1 MSTFESYESA
11 GATPNAKSMSSDE
24 ASAAA
29 RPGSAG
35 AKGPIP
41 GFMSARRAA
50 ILGAGAWIASLWIAI
65 GALAAMI
72 YLSAVKEGENIARD
86 TVFMVGAY
94 VGQTMRSGD
103 LVLEGMRSMLAE
115 QGVTDQESYEAFVR
129 SRQVHDTLR
138 DRVANMQEVDKA
150 AFISAKGQVLNFSF
164 KYPAPPINVADRDYF
179 QEQMRVGAPLRT
191 IGRVALDRGSGKWTF
206 YIAKRLL
213 DANGIPMGVAI
224 VGLKADFLSEFFANT
239 TLHGS
244 VAVVLQRNDGVVLTG
259 SGIDHSAYGQQL
271 QADLGKLPGAKSAI
285 SPTTILAA
293 APDPERAL
301 VALGSVDN
309 PPNILTSLGAQRH
322 IVASVGI
329 GGAPARALVFVA
341 EQAFLSKATSWCLG
355 LAAVGA
361 VVTALIVLALRR
373 GLKLINVAETAAEEV
388 KDHRML
394 SAIVNTPS
402 ALTAV
407 IARDG
412 RIVQAND
419 KFWNAVAGNAARA
432 PSVLMRDHVGGR
444 QALLDFAWA
453 QGADGDGPSKE
464 FELQISKPDGKA
476 FLHLAATHQELANIG
491 PCVILVGH
499 DETDRLNFQAALAH
513 SARLVTLGELTTGVA
528 HELNQPL
535 FAMSMSVENA
545 LADIENVN
553 ARKAAETTAPA
564 PQQSPEE
571 QLVARLRKNLGGIL
585 NQIKRASA
593 IVQNMRV
600 FGRAEN
606 AQPGEFDIRTAC
618 QMALDLTSEQLRLA
632 GIEVRAQLG
641 TDPIIVHGVRSQLE
655 QVLVNLLINARDATS
670 GVGAG
675 NPRLVELVIE
685 RDAAQGTARVNI
697 RDSGAGVP
705 EEIRSRIFDPFFTT
719 KPVGKGVGLGLSISY
734 GIMRDMGGRIGL
746 VPTTKGADFQLDLRL
761 AAA

>member
-1 MSTFESYESA
+1 MGL
-11 GATPNAKSMSSDE
+11 GAASSSNTRHPG
-24 ASAAA
+24 AP
-29 RPGSAG
+29 RPGSADRR
-35 AKGPIP
+35 GPIP

-50 ILGAGAWIASLWIAI
+50 ILGAGAWVASLWIAI

-72 YLSAVKEGENIARD
+72 YLAAVKEAENIARD

-103 LVLEGMRSMLAE
+103 LVLEGMRSMLSE
-115 QGVTDQESYEAFVR
+115 HGVTDQQGYESFVR

-138 DRVANMQEVDKA
+138 DRVANMQEIDKA

-164 KYPAPPINVADRDYF
+164 KYPVPPINVADRDYF
-179 QEQMRVGAPLRT
+179 QEQMSVGAPSRT
-191 IGRVALDRGSGKWTF
+191 IGRVALDRASGKWTF

-213 DANGIPMGVAI
+213 DTNGMPMGVAI

-244 VAVVLQRNDGVVLTG
+244 VAVVLQRADGVVLTG

-271 QADLGKLPGAKSAI
+271 QADLGKLPGARPTV

-293 APDPERAL
+293 APEPERS
-301 VALGSVDN
+301 VVSVGFVDN
-309 PPNILTSLGAQRH
+309 PPNILTALGVQRH

-341 EQAFLSKATSWCLG
+341 EQAFLSKAISWCLG

-361 VVTALIVLALRR
+361 VVTALIGVALRR
-373 GLKLINVAETAAEEV
+373 GLKLIKLAETAAEEA
-388 KDHRML
+388 KDRRML
-394 SAIVNTPS
+394 AAIVNTPS

-412 RIVQAND
+412 RIVQANE
-419 KFWNAVAGNAARA
+419 KFWNAVAGHTDRS
-432 PSVLMRDHVGGR
+432 PMLLMQDHVGGR
-444 QALLDFAWA
+444 QALLDFAWE
-453 QGADGDGPSKE
+453 QGANGDGTSKE
-464 FELQISKPDGKA
+464 FELQISKPDGKS
-476 FLHLAATHQELANIG
+476 FLHLAATRQELVNLG

-535 FAMSMSVENA
+535 FAMSMAAENA
-545 LADIENVN
+545 LADIERVS
-553 ARKAAETTAPA
+553 ARKAEHLTASA
-564 PQQSPEE
+564 GLQSPEE
-571 QLVARLRKNLGGIL
+571 QLIARLRKNLGGIL

-606 AQPGEFDIRTAC
+606 AHPGDFDIRTAC

-632 GIEVRAQLG
+632 GIEVRAHLG
-641 TDPIIVHGVRSQLE
+641 SEPIIVHGVRSQLE
-655 QVLVNLLINARDATS
+655 QVLVNLLINARDAVAEVGS
-670 GVGAG
+670 GH
-675 NPRLVELVIE
+675 PHTVEMTID

-697 RDSGAGVP
+697 RDTGTGVP

-734 GIMRDMGGRIGL
+734 GIMRDMGGKIGL
-746 VPTTKGADFQLDLRL
+746 VPTEKGADFQIDLRL

>member
-1 MSTFESYESA
+1 MNTIGIYESDGTA
-11 GATPNAKSMSSDE
+11 PGPGPSSGTGK
-24 ASAAA
+24 
-29 RPGSAG
+29 RIGPSAG
-35 AKGPIP
+35 THGSIP

-50 ILGAGAWIASLWIAI
+50 ILGASTWIASLWIAI
-65 GALAAMI
+65 GGLIAMI
-72 YLSAVKEGENIARD
+72 YLSAVKEGENVARD

-94 VGQTMRSGD
+94 VSQTMRSGD
-103 LVLEGMRSMLAE
+103 VVLESMRSMLAE
-115 QGVTDQESYEAFVR
+115 QGITDRETYEAFVR

-138 DRVANMQEVDKA
+138 DRVSNMQEIDKA

-164 KYPAPPINVADRDYF
+164 KYPVPPISVADRDYF
-179 QEQMRVGAPLRT
+179 QEQMSVGAPLRT

-213 DANGIPMGVAI
+213 DAHGMPMGVAI

-244 VAVVLQRNDGVVLTG
+244 VAVVLQRSDGVVLTG
-259 SGIDHSAYGQQL
+259 SGIDHSAYGEQL
-271 QADLGKLPGAKSAI
+271 QANLGELPGAKPAASRA
-285 SPTTILAA
+285 TILAA
-293 APDPERAL
+293 APEPERPS
-301 VALGSVDN
+301 VVVTVVDN

-341 EQAFLSKATSWCLG
+341 EQAFLSKAVSWCLG

-361 VVTALIVLALRR
+361 VVTVLIALALRR
-373 GLKLINVAETAAEEV
+373 GLKLIDVAESAAEEA
-388 KDHRML
+388 KDRRML
-394 SAIVNTPS
+394 AAIVNTPS

-412 RIVQAND
+412 RIVQANE
-419 KFWNAVAGNAARA
+419 KFWNAVSGNADRSPAL
-432 PSVLMRDHVGGR
+432 LMEDHIGGR
-444 QALLDFAWA
+444 QALLDFAWD
-453 QGADGDGPSKE
+453 QGTDGDGTSKE
-464 FELQISKPDGKA
+464 FELQINKPRGKA
-476 FLHLAATHQELANIG
+476 FLHIAATRQELANMG

-499 DETDRLNFQAALAH
+499 DVTDRLNFQAALAH

-535 FAMSMSVENA
+535 FAMSMAAENA

-553 ARKAAETTAPA
+553 TRKAAELTVAASP
-564 PQQSPEE
+564 QSPEE
-571 QLVARLRKNLGGIL
+571 QLIGRLRKNLGGIL
-585 NQIKRASA
+585 NQVRRASG

-606 AQPGEFDIRTAC
+606 AHPGDFDLRIAC

-641 TDPIIVHGVRSQLE
+641 TEPIVVHGVRSQLE
-655 QVLVNLLINARDATS
+655 QVLVNLLINARDAVS
-670 GVGAG
+670 GADGRY
-675 NPRLVELVIE
+675 PRIVELTIDK
-685 RDAAQGTARVNI
+685 DAAQATARVNI
-697 RDSGAGVP
+697 RDSGTGVP

-719 KPVGKGVGLGLSISY
+719 KAVGKGVGLGLSISY
-734 GIMRDMGGRIGL
+734 GIMRDMGGRIAL
-746 VPTTKGADFQLDLRL
+746 MPSREGADFQLDLQL
-761 AAA
+761 AAG

>member
-1 MSTFESYESA
+1 MSTIGSYDGA
-11 GATPNAKSMSSDE
+11 GMALGAASSSGTADSSTP
-24 ASAAA
+24 
-29 RPGSAG
+29 RPGSTATN
-35 AKGPIP
+35 GPIP

-50 ILGAGAWIASLWIAI
+50 ILGAGAWIASLWIAV

-72 YLSAVKEGENIARD
+72 YLSAAKEGENIARD

-103 LVLEGMRSMLAE
+103 LVLEGMRSMLSE
-115 QGVTDQESYEAFVR
+115 QGVTDQESYESFVR

-138 DRVANMQEVDKA
+138 DRVANMQEIDKA

-164 KYPAPPINVADRDYF
+164 KYPVPPINVADRDYF
-179 QEQMRVGAPLRT
+179 QEQMSVGAPTRT

-213 DANGIPMGVAI
+213 DANGMPMGVAI

-244 VAVVLQRNDGVVLTG
+244 VAVVLQRTDGVVLTG

-271 QADLGKLPGAKSAI
+271 QADLGKLPGARPAV

-293 APDPERAL
+293 APEPERST
-301 VALGSVDN
+301 VSVGTVDN
-309 PPNILTSLGAQRH
+309 PPNILAALGAQRH

-341 EQAFLSKATSWCLG
+341 EQAFLSKAISWCLG

-361 VVTALIVLALRR
+361 VVTALILLALRR

-388 KDHRML
+388 KDRRML
-394 SAIVNTPS
+394 AAIVNTPS

-412 RIVQAND
+412 RIVQANE
-419 KFWNAVAGNAARA
+419 KFWNAVAGHADRS
-432 PSVLMRDHVGGR
+432 PVLLMQDHVGGR
-444 QALLDFAWA
+444 QALLDFAWE
-453 QGADGDGPSKE
+453 QRVDGDGTSKE
-464 FELQISKPDGKA
+464 FELQISKPDGKS
-476 FLHLAATHQELANIG
+476 FLHLAATRQELVNLG

-535 FAMSMSVENA
+535 FAMSMAAENA
-545 LADIENVN
+545 LADIDRVATRRSEHMT
-553 ARKAAETTAPA
+553 ASAAP
-564 PQQSPEE
+564 QSPEE
-571 QLVARLRKNLGGIL
+571 QLIARLRKNLGGIL

-606 AQPGEFDIRTAC
+606 AHPGDFDIRTAC

-632 GIEVRAQLG
+632 GIEVRANLG
-641 TDPIIVHGVRSQLE
+641 TEPIIVHGVRGQLE
-655 QVLVNLLINARDATS
+655 QVLVNLLINARDAVS
-670 GVGAG
+670 GVGAEY
-675 NPRLVELVIE
+675 PRTVEMTID

-697 RDSGAGVP
+697 RDTGAGVP

-746 VPTTKGADFQLDLRL
+746 VPTEKGADFQLDLRL
-761 AAA
+761 ATA